1 MFGDALSRIKGGI
14 IFRNFLRRFGIVKAT
29 LIAALLAV
37 CSSFVLYF
45 CIGTVLG
52 EITPVGILSSILIP
66 ACVAPPIAY
75 SMLRLAQRLGFAEKE
90 VLDAYNSLELQV
102 RMRTAELTQANRQ
115 LQEEIDLRA
124 RSEQQLK
131 SGLVRMKKNLEKTI
145 AAIAAVSEI
154 RDPFT
159 AGHQRRVT
167 TLACAIAEEMALPD
181 EQCEWLRL
189 AAIVHD
195 IGKINIP
202 TEILVKPTRL
212 SEPEFNII
220 EAHPQIG
227 HDILREIE
235 FAQPVAT
242 IVLQHHELI
251 DGTGYPQ
258 ELSGDQI
265 MVEARILAVADVVEA
280 MASHRPYRPAQGIGM
295 ALEEILHN
303 KGVLYDSDVVDA
315 CLKVFYEKNFAFE

>member
-29 LIAALLAV
+29 LLATALAV
-37 CSSFVLYF
+37 FSAFIVYF
-45 CIGTVLG
+45 CIGTLFG
-52 EITPVGILSSILIP
+52 EITHVATLSSVIIPLLIT
-66 ACVAPPIAY
+66 PPIAY
-75 SMLRLAQRLGFAEKE
+75 SVLRLAQKLGLAEKE
-90 VLDAYNSLELQV
+90 VLDAYNSLEQQV
-102 RMRTAELTQANRQ
+102 RMRTAELVQANRQ
-115 LQEEIDLRA
+115 LQDEIILRA
-124 RSEQQLK
+124 RSEQELK
-131 SGLVRMKKNLEKTI
+131 KGFERMKKNLDKTI
-145 AAIAAVSEI
+145 AAIAAVTEI

-159 AGHQRRVT
+159 AGHQKRVT
-167 TLACAIAEEMALPD
+167 ILACAIAEEMALPD
-181 EQCEWLRL
+181 EQKEWLRL

-227 HDILREIE
+227 HDILQEIE
-235 FAQPVAT
+235 FSQPIAA
-242 IVLQHHELI
+242 IVLQHHELM

-258 ELSGDQI
+258 GLEGDAI
-265 MVEARILAVADVVEA
+265 MLEARILAVADVIEA

-303 KGVLYDSDVVDA
+303 RGTLYDPAVVDA
-315 CLKVFYEKNFAFE
+315 CLRVFYEKNFAFE

>member
-1 MFGDALSRIKGGI
+1 MFGNALQKIRREL

-29 LIAALLAV
+29 LIATVLAV
-37 CSSFVLYF
+37 FSSFVTYIG
-45 CIGTVLG
+45 IGTVLG
-52 EITPVGILSSILIP
+52 EITPIATLSSVIIPLLI
-66 ACVAPPIAY
+66 APPIAY
-75 SMLRLAQRLGFAEKE
+75 SVLRLAQRLGLAEKE

-102 RMRTAELTQANRQ
+102 RMRTAELVQANRQ
-115 LQEEIDLRA
+115 LQEEVARRT
-124 RSEQQLK
+124 RSEEKLK
-131 SGLVRMKKNLEKTI
+131 NGIERMKKNLERTI
-145 AAIAAVSEI
+145 LAIAAVSEI

-167 TLACAIAEEMALPD
+167 TLACAIAEEMALSD
-181 EQCEWLRL
+181 EQREWLRL

-227 HDILREIE
+227 HDILAEIE
-235 FAQPVAT
+235 FSEPVAT
-242 IVLQHHELI
+242 IVLQHHELM

-258 ELSGDQI
+258 GLEGDQI
-265 MVEARILAVADVVEA
+265 MVEARVLAVADVIEA

-303 KGVLYDSDVVDA
+303 KGTLYDTAVVEA
-315 CLKVFYEKNFAFE
+315 CLRVFYEKEFMFE

>member
-14 IFRNFLRRFGIVKAT
+14 IFRNFLRRFGIIKAT
-29 LIAALLAV
+29 IIATVLAV
-37 CSSFVLYF
+37 FSSFVVYF

-52 EITPVGILSSILIP
+52 EITSVATLASVIIPLLI
-66 ACVAPPIAY
+66 APPIAY
-75 SMLRLAQRLGFAEKE
+75 GVLRLAQRLGFAEKE
-90 VLDAYNSLELQV
+90 VLDTYNSLELQV
-102 RMRTAELTQANRQ
+102 RMRTAEFIQANRQ
-115 LQEEIDLRA
+115 LQEEIALRT

-131 SGLVRMKKNLEKTI
+131 RGLVRMKKNLEKTI
-145 AAIAAVSEI
+145 AAIATVSEI

-159 AGHQRRVT
+159 AGHQKRVT
-167 TLACAIAEEMALPD
+167 ALAGAIADEMNLAD
-181 EQCEWLRL
+181 EQREGLLL
-189 AAIVHD
+189 ASIVHD

-220 EAHPQIG
+220 EAHPQLG
-227 HDILREIE
+227 HDILQGIE

-242 IVLQHHELI
+242 IVLQHHELM

-258 ELSGDQI
+258 GLEGDQI
-265 MVEARILAVADVVEA
+265 VLEARILAVADVIEA

-303 KGVLYDSDVVDA
+303 RGELYDPDVVDA
-315 CLKVFYEKNFAFE
+315 CLRVFYEKNFVFE